1 MKIIHLSDLHIG
13 KRVLGYSMLENQK
26 YILDR
31 IVEIIEDEKPDVVAI
46 AGDVYDKTNPSEEA
60 VNLLDDFLVRLSK
73 LDAEV
78 FVLSG
83 NHDSP
88 EKIAFASR
96 LIDASGIHM
105 SPVYNGMLSSYKL
118 TDEYGDVNIYML
130 PFIKPLHVRRY
141 YPEAIISNYT
151 DAVKVALDKMN
162 IDSSKRNILIA
173 HQFVT
178 GSKTCDSEISVG
190 GVENVDADC
199 FLPFDY
205 VALGHIHTPQDVVKN
220 KIRYCGTPLKY
231 SFSEEKQNKSVTVIE
246 IKEKGDVKVTL
257 RELKP
262 LYDFVVVTGTFED
275 IMEKYKNRIINDYV
289 QIVLKDENDVPDA
302 FRRLQNIFVNLMHM
316 SYDNKR
322 TNERKRLE
330 NLPIE
335 KELSELEMVSEL
347 YKLQHNRALTKEQE
361 KYIEKI
367 IDKVKEN
374 C

>member
-262 LYDFVVVTGTFED
+262 LYD
-275 IMEKYKNRIINDYV
+275 
-289 QIVLKDENDVPDA
+289 L
-302 FRRLQNIFVNLMHM
+302 
-316 SYDNKR
+316 
-322 TNERKRLE
+322 
-330 NLPIE
+330 
-335 KELSELEMVSEL
+335 
-347 YKLQHNRALTKEQE
+347 
-361 KYIEKI
+361 
-367 IDKVKEN
+367 
-374 C
+374 

>member
-330 NLPIE
+330 NLPIV

-367 IDKVKEN
+367 IDKVKED

>member
-96 LIDASGIHM
+96 LRDASGIHM

-190 GVENVDADC
+190 GIEKVDADC

-262 LYDFVVVTGTFED
+262 LYDSVVVTGTFED
-275 IMEKYKNRIINDYV
+275 IME
-289 QIVLKDENDVPDA
+289 
-302 FRRLQNIFVNLMHM
+302 
-316 SYDNKR
+316 
-322 TNERKRLE
+322 
-330 NLPIE
+330 
-335 KELSELEMVSEL
+335 
-347 YKLQHNRALTKEQE
+347 
-361 KYIEKI
+361 
-367 IDKVKEN
+367 
-374 C
+374 

>member
-367 IDKVKEN
+367 IDKVKED